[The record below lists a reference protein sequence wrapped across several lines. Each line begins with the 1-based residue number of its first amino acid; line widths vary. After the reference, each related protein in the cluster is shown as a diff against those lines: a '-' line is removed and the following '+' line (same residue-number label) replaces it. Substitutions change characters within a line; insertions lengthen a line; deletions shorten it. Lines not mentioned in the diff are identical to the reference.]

1 LRKGDENVNTK
12 IKINNLVYKKFKA
25 ALMLTGNDE
34 QAVLSRLLNE
44 YANDV
49 FKNSLNQNNN
59 GTNEEN
65 EVISEKEQR
74 ELFVNWFKNLNKN
87 GKKYNLATVSG
98 YAGRIE
104 NACADNVFASVP
116 VDNLFAIKDIDT
128 FVKIKNQIKA
138 CNGYAEFDAKSH
150 NGFTAALRKYE
161 EFLRFQENK
170 QNPDFINSLSNHE
183 TKEAP
188 SNYHRWTVEED
199 EICCKMF
206 LEYYVIRQGRIDIA
220 RFLQMLSEEVP
231 EVSKGSLRMKMQN
244 IKYLSQKAGLNDTFP
259 LKWLS
264 QCSSQ
269 CEKAFEKVLLERNLK
284 IK

>member
-1 LRKGDENVNTK
+1 MNMKV
-12 IKINNLVYKKFKA
+12 KINNEVYKKFQA
-25 ALMLTGNDE
+25 ALVITGDNE
-34 QAVLSRLLNE
+34 QLVLSRLLNQ
-44 YANDV
+44 YAHDV
-49 FKNSLNQNNN
+49 FKNTLNQNNN
-59 GTNEEN
+59 ETNGG
-65 EVISEKEQR
+65 EKEQK
-74 ELFVNWFKNLNKN
+74 ELFVSWFKNLNRN
-87 GKKYNLATVSG
+87 GRKYNPVTISG

-104 NACADNVFASVP
+104 NACTDTAFASIP

-138 CNGYAEFDAKSH
+138 CDGYAEFDAKSH

-220 RFLQMLSEEVP
+220 RFLQILSEEVP

-244 IKYLSQKAGLNDTFP
+244 IKYLSVKAGLNDTFP

-269 CEKAFEKVLLERNLK
+269 CEKAFERVLSQVKSR